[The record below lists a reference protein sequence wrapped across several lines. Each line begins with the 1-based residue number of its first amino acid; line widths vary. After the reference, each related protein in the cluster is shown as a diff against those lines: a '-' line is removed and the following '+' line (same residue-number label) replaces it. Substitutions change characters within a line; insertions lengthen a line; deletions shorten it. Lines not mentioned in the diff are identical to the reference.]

1 MMTLQD
7 DDLRWLRLMQLADSA
22 VPIGAAAHSFGL
34 ETLVEDG
41 TVMVRD
47 LTDFFSDYLRETG
60 MLEVSYCLVAH
71 ACTTSETE
79 FTSKWLEVNGRLDA
93 LKTARE
99 SRAASTSL
107 GRRFL
112 QLADDLEDH
121 PLMRQAIQVAKA
133 EGVGIHQCAAFGLVG
148 GVLGVEA
155 RRTGL
160 AYLNQ
165 SITGLVSACQR
176 LMPLGQTAASQLL
189 WALKPIM
196 VEVIDQYHE
205 STHPVAFTPMVDV
218 ASLRHPALNTRLFIS

>member
-1 MMTLQD
+1 
-7 DDLRWLRLMQLADSA
+7 MQLADSA

-41 TVMVRD
+41 TINVPL
-47 LTDFFSDYLRETG
+47 LTAFLSDYLRETG
-60 MLEVSYCLVAH
+60 MLEVSYCLIAH
-71 ACTTSETE
+71 ACASNEESFAST
-79 FTSKWLEVNGRLDA
+79 WLVLNQRLDA

-107 GRRFL
+107 GRRFV
-112 QLADDLEDH
+112 QLAADLEDDVR
-121 PLMRQAIQVAKA
+121 LREAIKVAKA
-133 EGVGIHQCAAFGLVG
+133 DGTGIHHCAAFGLVG

-155 RRTGL
+155 QRTGL

-176 LMPLGQTAASQLL
+176 LMPLGQTAASQML
-189 WALKPIM
+189 WRLKPIM
-196 VEVIDQYHE
+196 IEVINDCKEGAHA
-205 STHPVAFTPMVDV
+205 VAFTPMVDV

>member
-1 MMTLQD
+1 MNNNHQD
-7 DDLRWLRLMQLADSA
+7 EDLMGLRLLQLADSA

-41 TVMVRD
+41 SVSVGTLKGF
-47 LTDFFSDYLRETG
+47 LTDYLHETG
-60 MLEVSYCLVAH
+60 ILEVTYCLAAH
-71 ACTTSETE
+71 RCASEE
-79 FTSKWLEVNGRLDA
+79 DFVSAWLALNMRLDA

-112 QLADDLEDH
+112 QLVVDLEDE
-121 PLMRQAIQVAKA
+121 PRLREAIQAAKA
-133 EGVGIHQCAAFGLVG
+133 QVVGIHQCAAFGLVG
-148 GVLGVEA
+148 GVLGVHA
-155 RRTGL
+155 QRTGL

-189 WALKPIM
+189 WQLKPIM
-196 VEVIDQYHE
+196 IEVINQYNE
-205 STHPVAFTPMVDV
+205 EAHPVAFTPMVD
-218 ASLRHPALNTRLFIS
+218 